1 MGRDSEV
8 EKVEKF
14 DIFKLLRTTFEP
26 QLIAL
31 GLSSEQIE
39 RQTREELE
47 QSLERV
53 NEAIQ
58 HPDSFGTLGLSR
70 SSVAGWYVAA
80 RASDANVQEVN
91 ILPLL
96 LERKKLILERL
107 KSLRIKEEIL
117 EAQNITKKT
126 DTEDFQE
133 DGKHRIEKRIADLK
147 KQQDQL
153 KENAEAQKEE
163 ELKAK
168 VALVELQT
176 EQTRAEIEMKKAKAR
191 SEIWQSFLVRE
202 SVATIVGGCLLLL
215 ITVTLLIAMFFRIP
229 IPDIVNNSFLVI
241 LGYFFGQ
248 ATSSILTGAKTK
260 DSRNGQT
267 KDDASHES

>member
-1 MGRDSEV
+1 MAGSIAKADR
-8 EKVEKF
+8 F
-14 DIFKLLRTTFEP
+14 DIFRMIRTIFEP

-39 RQTREELE
+39 RQEREELE

-53 NEAIQ
+53 NESIR
-58 HPDSFGTLGLSR
+58 HPNSFGTLRLAADSEG
-70 SSVAGWYVAA
+70 GWYVAKG
-80 RASDANVQEVN
+80 ASDANIQEVN

-107 KSLRIKEEIL
+107 KSTRINEEIL
-117 EAQNITKKT
+117 EAQNIVKNS
-126 DTEDFQE
+126 DAAEISE
-133 DGKHRIEKRIADLK
+133 EEKHQREKLIADLK
-147 KQQDQL
+147 KEQGQL

-168 VALVELQT
+168 LALADLQV
-176 EQTRAEIEMKKAKAR
+176 RAEIEMKKAKAR

-202 SVATIVGGCLLLL
+202 SVATIVGGCLLIL
-215 ITVTLLIAMFFRIP
+215 ITVVLLIAIFFKLTA
-229 IPDIVNNSFLVI
+229 PDIINNSFLVI

-248 ATSSILTGAKTK
+248 AANSILPDAKTK
-260 DSRNGQT
+260 GGRSSQ
-267 KDDASHES
+267 KDEASHES